1 MKEVSE
7 RANEKR
13 AEVALKVEI
22 QEAMKAAMKSGD
34 RLALSALRLVL
45 SALHNEEIRL
55 RRELTVEEIH
65 RTITTLCKQR
75 TEAIELFRKGGR
87 AELAEKEEAELRVLQ
102 QFLPQPLSE
111 NEVRN
116 LIKVS
121 IDEVGAKNIQDL
133 GKVMKQL
140 MPRVSGRADGKRVNE
155 LAKELLGG

>member
-45 SALHNEEIRL
+45 SALHNEEISL
-55 RRELTVEEIH
+55 RRELTMEEIH

>member
-1 MKEVSE
+1 VKEVSE
-7 RANEKR
+7 RANKKR
-13 AEVALKVEI
+13 AAVALKVEI

-55 RRELTVEEIH
+55 RRELTMEEIH

-75 TEAIELFRKGGR
+75 TEAIDLFRKGGR

>member
-1 MKEVSE
+1 VKEVSE

-55 RRELTVEEIH
+55 RRELTMEEIH

-75 TEAIELFRKGGR
+75 TEAIDLFRKGGR

>member
-1 MKEVSE
+1 VKEVSE

-55 RRELTVEEIH
+55 RRELTMEEIH

-75 TEAIELFRKGGR
+75 TEAIDLFRKGGR

-155 LAKELLGG
+155 LAKELLGE

>member
-1 MKEVSE
+1 VKEVSE

-13 AEVALKVEI
+13 TEVALKVEI

-55 RRELTVEEIH
+55 RRELTMEEIH

-140 MPRVSGRADGKRVNE
+140 MPRVSGRANGKRVNE

>member
-55 RRELTVEEIH
+55 RRELTMEEIH

-121 IDEVGAKNIQDL
+121 IDEVGAKSIQDL

>member
-55 RRELTVEEIH
+55 RRELTMEEIH

-121 IDEVGAKNIQDL
+121 IVEVGAKNIQDL

-140 MPRVSGRADGKRVNE
+140 MPKVSGRADGKRVNE

>member
-1 MKEVSE
+1 VKEVSE

-55 RRELTVEEIH
+55 RRELTMEEIH

>member
-55 RRELTVEEIH
+55 RRELTMEEIH

-75 TEAIELFRKGGR
+75 TEAVDLFRKGGR

>member
-1 MKEVSE
+1 VKEVSE

-13 AEVALKVEI
+13 TEVALKVEI

-55 RRELTVEEIH
+55 RRELTMEEIH

>member
-1 MKEVSE
+1 VKEVSE

-13 AEVALKVEI
+13 TEVALKVEI

-55 RRELTVEEIH
+55 RRELTMEEIH
-65 RTITTLCKQR
+65 RTVTTLCKQR
-75 TEAIELFRKGGR
+75 TEAIDLFRKGGR

>member
-55 RRELTVEEIH
+55 RRELTMEEIH
-65 RTITTLCKQR
+65 RTVTTLCKQR
-75 TEAIELFRKGGR
+75 TEAIDLFRKGGR

>member
-55 RRELTVEEIH
+55 RRELTMEEIH

-75 TEAIELFRKGGR
+75 TEAIDLFRKGGR